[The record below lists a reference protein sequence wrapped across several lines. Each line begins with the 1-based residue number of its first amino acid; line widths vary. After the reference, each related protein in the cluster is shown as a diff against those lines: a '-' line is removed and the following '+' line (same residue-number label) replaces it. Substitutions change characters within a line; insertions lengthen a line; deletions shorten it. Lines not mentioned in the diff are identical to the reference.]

1 MEYDRNWSQ
10 EGEVVHRSSCKV
22 QEKIAGCFFFVSR
35 LRKEMRRISSK
46 RHDHV
51 KAMQGDVLKRFSV
64 CKMYVKLF
72 DIFVP

>member
-1 MEYDRNWSQ
+1 MIVIGLRKKKSCIDRAAKFRKKLPDAS
-10 EGEVVHRSSCKV
+10 
-22 QEKIAGCFFFVSR
+22 FFVSR

-51 KAMQGDVLKRFSV
+51 KAMQGYVLKRFSV